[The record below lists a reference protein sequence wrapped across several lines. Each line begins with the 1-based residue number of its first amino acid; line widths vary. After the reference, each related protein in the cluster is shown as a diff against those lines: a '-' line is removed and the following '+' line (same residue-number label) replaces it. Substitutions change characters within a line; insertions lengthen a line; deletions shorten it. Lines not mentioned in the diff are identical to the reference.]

1 MHKNLVVIA
10 RLAVLV
16 VLLAGC
22 RSWKEAKKDL
32 VYLRHGNLDTLPN
45 LTVPVKEAIIQPED
59 LLSIVVYS
67 DNPEAT
73 TFYNQPGL
81 ATGGKIVSDPT
92 VSQKTSGYL
101 VDRFGE
107 IRMQGIGTL
116 KVGGLTRL
124 ALIDTL
130 TLRLT
135 RFLTNPTVDV
145 RFLNARVTV
154 IGEVQKP
161 GVYNLPGEK
170 MSILELVGLAGD
182 ITIYGK
188 RDNILVIR
196 EQQGKREFGRLNLSD
211 ANAFQ
216 SPYFY
221 LQQNDMVLV
230 EPSSKKPTAT
240 EQETLRR
247 MTMITSFATLAS
259 AFAILITIFK

>member
-1 MHKNLVVIA
+1 MNRNLAVVIQVII
-10 RLAVLV
+10 LSL
-16 VLLAGC
+16 LLAGC

-32 VYLRHGNLDTLPN
+32 LYLRNGSLDTLPN
-45 LTVPVKEAIIQPED
+45 LSVPKKEAVIQPED

-67 DNPEAT
+67 DNSDAT

-81 ATGGKIVSDPT
+81 ATGGKAVSDPT
-92 VSQKTSGYL
+92 SSLKTSGYL
-101 VDRFGE
+101 VDQLGN
-107 IRMQGIGTL
+107 IRMQGVGTI
-116 KVGGLTRL
+116 KVAGLTRL
-124 ALIDTL
+124 ALADTL
-130 TLRLT
+130 TYRLT

-145 RFLNARVTV
+145 RFLNVRVTV

-161 GVYNLPGEK
+161 GVYNLPGDK
-170 MSILELVGLAGD
+170 ISILELIGLAGD

-188 RDNILVIR
+188 KDNILIIR

-211 ANAFQ
+211 ASVFQ

-247 MTMITSFATLAS
+247 ITVVTSFATLAS
-259 AFAILITIFK
+259 ALAILITIFK